1 MTHYDYQGA
10 FVIAIGKTMVKFQI
24 GYSSIFSFIIG
35 NTSNE
40 IHLYFIKQMKKQEI
54 SDEYLTVEN
63 LKGLFCTF
71 YYNG

>member
-10 FVIAIGKTMVKFQI
+10 FVISIGKTMVKFQI

-35 NTSNE
+35 NNSNE
-40 IHLYFIKQMKKQEI
+40 IYLYFIKQMKKHGI

-63 LKGLFCTF
+63 L